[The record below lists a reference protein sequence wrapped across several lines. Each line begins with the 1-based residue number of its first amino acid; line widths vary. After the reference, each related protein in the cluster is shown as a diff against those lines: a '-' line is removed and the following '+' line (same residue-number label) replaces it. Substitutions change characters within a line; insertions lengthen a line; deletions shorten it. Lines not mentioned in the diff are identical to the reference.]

1 MVICPSSHISM
12 DEGHNHPEFHKI
24 PVIDLQFLSQDE
36 INYAAQWSDED
47 TELQLKDTVIPKIDR
62 SIFNESVGIH
72 KKIYL
77 RLRFSHRKE
86 ELGGLSR
93 RKTGLLSVSRHFVEV
108 GI

>member
-1 MVICPSSHISM
+1 M